1 MATAAAAA
9 GVMHPSIL
17 AASFNASN
25 FSMGNNDI
33 ENHKEITSIME
44 RNSVNSGIM
53 LLPPY
58 MNPFSQVCKNIFIP
72 SGTTKWNEHIKLIC
86 V

>member
-44 RNSVNSGIM
+44 RNSINSGIM

-58 MNPFSQVCKNIFIP
+58 MNPFTQVCKNISIHL
-72 SGTTKWNEHIKLIC
+72 GTTKYDELIC